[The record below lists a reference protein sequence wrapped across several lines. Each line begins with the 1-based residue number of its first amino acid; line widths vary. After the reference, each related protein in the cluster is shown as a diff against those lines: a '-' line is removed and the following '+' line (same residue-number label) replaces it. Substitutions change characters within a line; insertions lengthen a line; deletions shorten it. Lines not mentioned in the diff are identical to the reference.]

1 MPANAVLA
9 GVLAG
14 LLLYQRD
21 AARSEPAAESTA
33 PTPRGQRRAER
44 C

>member
-21 AARSEPAAESTA
+21 ATRRGLDGHPA
-33 PTPRGQRRAER
+33 PRHGQRG
-44 C
+44 